1 MSVNYLVEINSLDDW
16 ELTHHL
22 SDTAYKLMRK
32 LQYLANK
39 ERFPR
44 AISVS
49 NSVLMGMVGCSKDSL
64 IRARNQLI
72 QAGLIRYKG
81 QKRMRPLYEI
91 QYFSNRREFAKSN
104 SAPYPATDT
113 ATVAA
118 PYPANTY
125 INKTAE
131 NREEES
137 TAATERD
144 AHGRAR
150 VYSAGDERMMCSIQ
164 AFLRHLKTTQYA
176 RLFENAEAMRQ
187 MLETDRFP
195 LGLVGE
201 ALEMALERHRRYPL
215 FDGANY
221 ALQLL
226 TDWSSRGI
234 TTPQQLQESRD
245 NYSDC

>member
-1 MSVNYLVEINSLDDW
+1 MMFIDAEIYAEYAGEAIPGDEFARYAARACEAVDAATGWKLTQMWDGGELPGFVRKQVELACCAQAEYLYINGA
-16 ELTHHL
+16 
-22 SDTAYKLMRK
+22 DTALDG
-32 LQYLANK
+32 
-39 ERFPR
+39 
-44 AISVS
+44 VS
-49 NSVLMGMVGCSKDSL
+49 G
-64 IRARNQLI
+64 
-72 QAGLIRYKG
+72 AGYMI
-81 QKRMRPLYEI
+81 
-91 QYFSNRREFAKSN
+91 
-104 SAPYPATDT
+104 
-113 ATVAA
+113 
-118 PYPANTY
+118 
-125 INKTAE
+125 
-131 NREEES
+131 
-137 TAATERD
+137 
-144 AHGRAR
+144 
-150 VYSAGDERMMCSIQ
+150 CSIQ